1 MKRIEAIIRPESLE
15 PVKEALIGL
24 GHAGLTVTEVKGH
37 GIQKGITQHWRGQE
51 YSIDLLPKV
60 SIVAVVNDHEVS
72 DVIESITSAARTDR
86 IGDGKILA
94 DPAPHLKRCA
104 ENDLRTARG
113 SPSTGGFS
121 VAVGRMSG
129 PVRPHQRDI
138 QELMPEFPAGRDTF
152 KD

>member
-72 DVIESITSAARTDR
+72 DVIESIVSAARTDR
-86 IGDGKILA
+86 IGDGKIFVS
-94 DPAPHLKRCA
+94 PVEQVVRI
-104 ENDLRTARG
+104 RTG
-113 SPSTGGFS
+113 E
-121 VAVGRMSG
+121 SG
-129 PVRPHQRDI
+129 TDA
-138 QELMPEFPAGRDTF
+138 L
-152 KD
+152 